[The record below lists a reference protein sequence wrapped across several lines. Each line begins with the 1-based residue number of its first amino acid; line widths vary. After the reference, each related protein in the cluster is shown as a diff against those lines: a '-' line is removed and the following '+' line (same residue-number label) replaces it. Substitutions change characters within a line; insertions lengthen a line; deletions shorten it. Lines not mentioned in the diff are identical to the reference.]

1 MISLAIVYIL
11 LFFSSLVFLFSCTPS
26 SSGPRTPP
34 SSSFHNVKNL
44 MNKRLHFR
52 AMLGSGEE
60 DETTSFT
67 TAIDEWILVCQNY
80 DCDVD
85 KQKKTVEEE
94 RLENDNAKDKR
105 DDWTRLLSQRKRKRK
120 RKRKDQ
126 MREDNSDD
134 GNDPTDIDE
143 DDLFGS
149 EYAQIEPSATSM
161 LPRIQGFRGQ
171 SRSAS
176 TSSRATSENAPKL
189 TRAKRAKLEAS
200 ATSTAINKLADAMT
214 TMINDGAKTKAS
226 DSSNNSLVRRLVKLE
241 EEAEEAKNDRALQQD
256 QLARILAAVQVHQN
270 TTDS

>member
-1 MISLAIVYIL
+1 M
-11 LFFSSLVFLFSCTPS
+11 
-26 SSGPRTPP
+26 
-34 SSSFHNVKNL
+34 KNL

-52 AMLGSGEE
+52 VMVGSVEE

-67 TAIDEWILVCQNY
+67 TAIDEWILVCHNY

-85 KQKKTVEEE
+85 NKKKIVEEE

-105 DDWTRLLSQRKRKRK
+105 DDWTRLLSQ

-161 LPRIQGFRGQ
+161 LPRIQGLRGQ

-176 TSSRATSENAPKL
+176 ISSRATSENAPKL
-189 TRAKRAKLEAS
+189 TRAKRAKLEDS

-214 TMINDGAKTKAS
+214 TMINDRTKTKAS
-226 DSSNNSLVRRLVKLE
+226 DSSK
-241 EEAEEAKNDRALQQD
+241 
-256 QLARILAAVQVHQN
+256 
-270 TTDS
+270 